1 MAFEISSDGLDINE
15 KTNIMFKKYM
25 NFASTGTNRTFP
37 EETEVKNNNT
47 IFQASIMNTKP
58 EITTSYTALTQTEAI
73 NKLTEKGFNVDTS
86 WCSDNL
92 DSTETGY
99 VSNFQFDENNSSV
112 LRFSVVKLKHIA
124 NTAAFSCF
132 DNSDVNMLENLI
144 PFNYATSG
152 YSIGL
157 SYKKD
162 DGNMCAIN
170 WLDDVAKQRLDRVT
184 GNANLEWGSPLF
196 DTTNGIVVFYDVAY
210 TTSTNYNDVFG
221 SEEFYITCTKYIGD
235 MGGSSGGSGS
245 SLWSESASNISY
257 SSGSVTVNNIFNV
270 SDKVTLDDDLD
281 VSGSIDISGSVDICS
296 NLTVKGDIILHG
308 DLLDESGN
316 LINTGGGSSVW
327 TQSGDDIA
335 YATGDVT
342 IGNNLTVNGT
352 INGYATDD
360 QLNSLTG
367 RVVTLEASSGSS
379 GSSSSS
385 GGGGVAIQTTEHT
398 IHDIVDTDSDYNT
411 DASSA
416 YKSYYRTRQPPAF
429 TVGSTSSQS
438 TSIEIS
444 WNDFKKT
451 YIDAYTGRA
460 YPLSFQT
467 YVDISCDVTGG
478 VYKTIFVGPGNC
490 GSDGSL
496 TAALTTFTLHSDVA
510 TDYSNNTGM
519 TPYFEF
525 PGETVR
531 PDQLT
536 TLGAFT
542 QSTKF
547 DFRVYGLNQ
556 SQGDPNPIYFTNLS
570 LLAILEPGGVT
581 VTNTD
586 SFLKTSFEMD
596 VSFLSDGTKP
606 ETSGEYASTN
616 IPIIEYDVSFTLVGT
631 QSHVSRTHVG
641 NFQITGTSLD
651 KDNLEVSTMFPGAKY
666 DIKVRAKNSLA
677 TGQPFGPYGSSYFT
691 TTGFTAIPGGG
702 YVDTGDLN
710 DVNGIPANYITL
722 ANSATLPNIM
732 RNTGSTGTIGSVLV
746 GLKDESYISIGT
758 TPCNF
763 YVNYGHQGLDIPD
776 GTTTLVTATLT
787 ATGATGETNALNGS
801 INYDGVAAD
810 ADPTATLLYQTITLL
825 SGYTFTNSDTYTDMG
840 NSTDTEGFVY
850 GSSLTRNDGIAD
862 EATLKGYFNTHFPP
876 DTSASLKSFDLSI
889 QTNSGVRLTKSSS
902 SNPITSGTDNFCVDD
917 YAGNTPGSTVTF
929 TPTLTVVSSSTLFGI
944 PSILS
949 VTLAATMDSINNIRD
964 FASTTSGII
973 PHLTES
979 THTQIVPSF
988 NDSNM
993 PNAFATETSVK
1004 KTSADNYSLDY
1015 TSSTQNI
1022 SSGGRYI
1029 STTAGKFTTH
1039 IPYMSKSGST
1049 PQVSTSLID
1058 NTFTTFGA
1066 IFRDSVTSYSCPLT
1080 LHRYDSSDTEKILTT
1095 ARSTTSAVAS
1105 DMMLYFDGK
1114 FVCGGYTTSI
1124 AGNSFSPWI
1133 DWSATTWL
1141 QAGAADA
1148 DYSEQGSSG
1157 TTISTVI
1164 YKWVTFHVTGYRSGN
1179 EVNLS
1184 TIKIGRKPSG
1194 GTYSET
1200 SLVTAYNTP
1209 SFGDYKAYLVNV
1221 NSDDDQFFGSLTRAR
1236 AAGATDWWGL
1246 NSTSISLADS
1256 IGNGAVNSNDTG
1268 ALSPSQPNSPSTPYD
1283 HWDTYIIVGLVANSD
1298 DYVVVS

>member
-37 EETEVKNNNT
+37 DETEVKNNNT

-58 EITTSYTALTQTEAI
+58 EITTSYTALTQIQAI
-73 NKLTEKGFNVDTS
+73 NKLTEKGFNVNAS

-92 DSTETGY
+92 DSTEDGY

-162 DGNMCAIN
+162 DGSMCAIN
-170 WLDDVAKQRLDRVT
+170 WLDDVATQRLARVT

-210 TTSTNYNDVFG
+210 TTSATYNEVFG

-245 SLWSESASNISY
+245 SLWSDVGSNISY

-316 LINTGGGSSVW
+316 LINTGGGGSSGW

-342 IGNNLTVNGT
+342 IGHDLSVNGT
-352 INGYATDD
+352 IIGYATDAE
-360 QLNSLTG
+360 LSSLTG

-379 GSSSSS
+379 GSSGSSS
-385 GGGGVAIQTTEHT
+385 GGGGVAIQTTEHS
-398 IHDIVDTDSDYNT
+398 IVAIDNTDPAYNT

-416 YKSYYRTRQPPAF
+416 YKSYYRTRQPPLF

-467 YVDISCDVTGG
+467 YVDISCDATGG

-496 TAALTTFTLHSDVA
+496 TAALTTFTLHSDVD

-525 PGETVR
+525 PGETAR

-556 SQGDPNPIYFTNLS
+556 SQGEPNPIYFTNLS
-570 LLAILEPGGVT
+570 LLAILEPGEVT

-586 SFLKTSFEMD
+586 NFLKASFQMD

-606 ETSGEYASTN
+606 ETSGSTN
-616 IPIIEYDVSFTLVGT
+616 IPIIEYDVSFTLTGT
-631 QSHVSRTHVG
+631 KSYVSRTHVDS
-641 NFQITGTSLD
+641 FQITGSSLD
-651 KDNLEVSTMFPGAKY
+651 KDDLVVSSMFPGAKY
-666 DIKVRAKNSLA
+666 NIQVRAKNSLA

-691 TTGFTAIPGGG
+691 TTGFTQYLSGTDVM
-702 YVDTGDLN
+702 YVDTDDLN
-710 DVNGIPANYITL
+710 DVNGIPDNYITL
-722 ANSATLPNIM
+722 ANSAELPNIM
-732 RNTGSTGTIGSVLV
+732 RGTTGPESVLV
-746 GLKDESYISIGT
+746 GLKDESYISIRT

-787 ATGATGETNALNGS
+787 ATGAAGATGLNGS
-801 INYDGVAAD
+801 IDYDGVAAD
-810 ADPTATLLYQTITLL
+810 ADPTATLTDQTITLL

-840 NSTDTEGFVY
+840 ISGDTEGFVY
-850 GSSLTRNDGIAD
+850 GSSLTRNDSSTTSD
-862 EATLKGYFNTHFPP
+862 LKTHFNTHFPP

-917 YAGNTPGSTVTF
+917 YSGNPGSTVTF
-929 TPTLTVVSSSTLFGI
+929 TPTLTVDSSSTLFGI

-949 VTLAATMDSINNIRD
+949 VTLAATMDSTNNIRD

-973 PHLTES
+973 PHLTS
-979 THTQIVPSF
+979 ATHTKIVPSF

-993 PNAFATETSVK
+993 PTFDTPTSGT
-1004 KTSADNYSLDY
+1004 KTSASSYSLNYSSAAK
-1015 TSSTQNI
+1015 TI
-1022 SSGGRYI
+1022 SSGRYI
-1029 STTAGKFTTH
+1029 SATDGKFTTH

-1049 PQVSTSLID
+1049 PQVSTVEIEDS
-1058 NTFTTFGA
+1058 FSTFGA
-1066 IFRDSVTSYSCPLT
+1066 IFRDSVTSYGCPLT
-1080 LHRYDSSDTEKILTT
+1080 LYRYDSDTSKIVTT
-1095 ARSTTSAVAS
+1095 AARSTTSAVAN
-1105 DMMLYFDGK
+1105 DMMLYFNGN

-1124 AGNSFSPWI
+1124 ANSSFSPWR
-1133 DWSATTWL
+1133 DWSETTWL
-1141 QAGAADA
+1141 QPGAADT
-1148 DYSEQGSSG
+1148 DYSTQGSSG
-1157 TTISTVI
+1157 TTVSGVI
-1164 YKWVTFHVTGYRSGN
+1164 YKWVTFHVTGYRTGN

-1221 NSDDDQFFGSLTRAR
+1221 NSNNDQFFGSLTRAR
-1236 AAGATDWWGL
+1236 AGGATDWWGL

-1268 ALSPSQPNSPSTPYD
+1268 ALSPSQPSST
-1283 HWDTYIIVGLVANSD
+1283 WDTYIIVGLVANSD

>member
-1 MAFEISSDGLDINE
+1 MTFELSSDGLDINE
-15 KTNIMFKKYM
+15 KTNILFKKYM
-25 NFASTGTNRTFP
+25 NFASTGTNRAFP

-47 IFQASIMNTKP
+47 VFQDSIMNTKP
-58 EITTSYTALTQTEAI
+58 EINTTYTPLDEAGAI
-73 NKLTEKGFNVDTS
+73 NKLTEKGFNVDAS
-86 WCSDNL
+86 WYSNNL
-92 DSTETGY
+92 DSSAAGY
-99 VSNFQFDENNSSV
+99 ESNFQFDASNSSV
-112 LRFSVVKLKHIA
+112 LRFNVVKLKHIT

-132 DNSDVNMLENLI
+132 DNSDNNMLENLI

-162 DGNMCAIN
+162 DGTMCAIN
-170 WLDDVAKQRLDRVT
+170 WLDDVAKQRRARVT
-184 GNANLEWGSPLF
+184 GNANLEWGAPLF

-210 TTSTNYNDVFG
+210 TTSTTYNEVFG

-257 SSGSVTVNNIFNV
+257 SSGSVTINNILNV
-270 SDKVTLDDDLD
+270 SDKVALDDDLD

-296 NLTVKGDIILHG
+296 NLTVKGNFILHG

-352 INGYATDD
+352 VSIAGYATDAE
-360 QLNSLTG
+360 LSSLDS
-367 RVVTLEASSGSS
+367 RVVSLEAGGSGSGTSSG
-379 GSSSSS
+379 S
-385 GGGGVAIQTTEHT
+385 GGGGVVIQTTEHT
-398 IHDIVDTDSDYNT
+398 IHDIVDTDPAYNT

-429 TVGSTSSQS
+429 TEGSTSSQS

-467 YVDISCDVTGG
+467 YVDISCDATGG

-496 TAALTTFTLHSDVA
+496 TAALTTFTLHSDVT

-525 PGETVR
+525 PGETSR
-531 PDQLT
+531 PDQLSA
-536 TLGAFT
+536 LDPFN
-542 QSTKF
+542 QQQKF

-556 SQGDPNPIYFTNLS
+556 SQGDPNPIYFTNLG
-570 LLAILEPGGVT
+570 LLAILEPGEVT

-586 SFLKTSFEMD
+586 NFLKASFEMD
-596 VSFLSDGTKP
+596 VSFLSDYDKP
-606 ETSGEYASTN
+606 ETSEDYASTN
-616 IPIIEYDVSFTLVGT
+616 IPIIEYDVSFTLAGT
-631 QSHVSRTHVG
+631 KSHESRTHFG
-641 NFQITGTSLD
+641 NFQINLTSGDSLD
-651 KDNLEVSTMFPGAKY
+651 KDDLVVSTMFPGAKY
-666 DIKVRAKNSLA
+666 NIQVRAKNSLA

-691 TTGFTAIPGGG
+691 TDFTHYLSGTDVR

-710 DVNGIPANYITL
+710 DVNGIPSSYITL
-722 ANSATLPNIM
+722 ANSATLSNIM
-732 RNTGSTGTIGSVLV
+732 RGTTGPESVLV
-746 GLKDESYISIGT
+746 GLSGESYISIST

-763 YVNYGHQGLDIPD
+763 YVNYGDQGLDMSD
-776 GTTTLVTATLT
+776 GITLVTATLT
-787 ATGATGETNALNGS
+787 ATGAAGEAVALNGS
-801 INYDGVAAD
+801 IDYDGVTN
-810 ADPTATLLYQTITLL
+810 PTNATLTDQTITLL
-825 SGYTFTNSDTYTDMG
+825 SGYTFTNSDTYTDKG

-850 GSSLTRNDGIAD
+850 GSSLTRNDGITDDAI
-862 EATLKGYFNTHFPP
+862 LKGYFNTHFPP

-889 QTNSGVRLTKSSS
+889 QPSTSGVLLTKSSS
-902 SNPITSGTDNFCVDD
+902 SITSGTSHFCVDD
-917 YAGNTPGSTVTF
+917 YTSTPGSPVTF
-929 TPTLTVVSSSTLFGI
+929 TPTLTVGSSSTLFGI

-949 VTLAATMDSINNIRD
+949 VTLAATMDSTYNIRD
-964 FASTTSGII
+964 FASTNSGII
-973 PHLTES
+973 PHLTAT
-979 THTQIVPSF
+979 THTKIVPSF
-988 NDSNM
+988 SNGNM
-993 PNAFATETSVK
+993 PTFDTPTSET
-1004 KTSADNYSLDY
+1004 KTSASNYSLDY
-1015 TSSTQNI
+1015 TSANKNI
-1022 SSGGRYI
+1022 SSGRYI

-1049 PQVSTSLID
+1049 PQVSTVEIEDS
-1058 NTFTTFGA
+1058 FSTFGA
-1066 IFRDSVTSYSCPLT
+1066 IFRDSETSYSCPLT
-1080 LHRYDSSDTEKILTT
+1080 LHRYDSSDTSKILTT
-1095 ARSTTSAVAS
+1095 ARSTTSAVTS

-1114 FVCGGYTTSI
+1114 FVCGGYTASI
-1124 AGNSFSPWI
+1124 AGNSSFSPWI

-1141 QAGAADA
+1141 QSGAADA
-1148 DYSEQGSSG
+1148 DYSNQGSSG
-1157 TTISTVI
+1157 TTVSSVV
-1164 YKWVTFHVTGYRSGN
+1164 YKWVTFHVTEYRSGN

-1184 TIKIGRKPSG
+1184 TIKIGRKSG
-1194 GTYSET
+1194 STYTET

-1236 AAGATDWWGL
+1236 AGGTTDWWLL

-1256 IGNGAVNSNDTG
+1256 IANGAVNSNDTG
-1268 ALSPSQPNSPSTPYD
+1268 ALSPSQPSAN
-1283 HWDTYIIVGLVANSD
+1283 WDTYIIVGLVANSD
-1298 DYVVVS
+1298 DYVVVSS